1 MVSSSFQLPVICPN
15 IYFCVLASSRGCD
28 RKVWEAQDQ
37 PFILLPSKP
46 FSARHFSPVSS
57 SVRPL
62 DTDLLPFAC
71 SSLSLSLTQVLVM
84 ISRQQRSQPQLSWG
98 QGWTRVDVISF
109 LSSESVMSS
118 LTIGLILISLFRF
131 VYCVTRSK
139 QKVSCSRFSLIW
151 LSKQSRVDLV
161 VCL

>member
-15 IYFCVLASSRGCD
+15 IYFCELASSRGWVW
-28 RKVWEAQDQ
+28 KVWDTQHQ

-46 FSARHFSPVSS
+46 FTARHFSPVSS
-57 SVRPL
+57 SVRPI

-84 ISRQQRSQPQLSWG
+84 ISRQQPANHSWAEVKG
-98 QGWTRVDVISF
+98 GRGLTSF
-109 LSSESVMSS
+109 PLSSESVMSS
-118 LTIGLILISLFRF
+118 LTIGLILISLFRL

-139 QKVSCSRFSLIW
+139 QKVNCTHFSQIW

-161 VCL
+161 VYL